1 MNLALPTRCM
11 LCVLLVYFCSTLPDV
26 VAQQRLF
33 MEAQMSY
40 ASAQQD
46 YYAALVEMERAI
58 GKEIPTGAP

>member
-1 MNLALPTRCM
+1 M